1 MVWENCLAT
10 LNQEVIA
17 RYKRLLMKL
26 GAINY
31 ERSAPDLLLPASKDE
46 IARAVSS
53 AAGLTLTEREPLL
66 RALDLFD
73 SKPRTLHLFCA
84 QLVARPGA
92 TGLIYG
98 VAIVVAGGAS
108 WLWIVAALLAVIGGF
123 VVAAPMLI
131 LLDPERRFALSRK
144 YAHFGRLKRHLLRF
158 GLNLAGIVALAC
170 SVALWFRMVFYS
182 GLYGLY
188 VAILG
193 RPDFV
198 DLTQAFLALL
208 MSYLFVRQFSGVL
221 FFVANYTQLTR
232 LRLRAFGRSYYPDI

>member
-1 MVWENCLAT
+1 MAT

-26 GAINY
+26 GAIKY

-46 IARAVSS
+46 IARAVTS

-73 SKPRTLHLFCA
+73 SEPRTLHLFCA

-92 TGLIYG
+92 TALIYAA
-98 VAIVVAGGAS
+98 AIVVAGGAS
-108 WLWIVAALLAVIGGF
+108 WLWIVAALLAVTGGF
-123 VVAAPMLI
+123 LLTAPTLI
-131 LLDPERRFALSRK
+131 LLDPQHRFDLSRK
-144 YAHFGRLKRHLLRF
+144 YAHFGRLKQHLLRF
-158 GLNLAGIVALAC
+158 GLNLAGIVALGCWA
-170 SVALWFRMVFYS
+170 AIWFRMVFYS

-188 VAILG
+188 VATLD
-193 RPDFV
+193 RPHLV
-198 DLTQAFLALL
+198 GLTQAFLALL
-208 MSYLFVRQFSGVL
+208 MSYLFARQFSGFS

-232 LRLRAFGRSYYPDI
+232 LRYRACGRSYYPDI